1 METKNSKLVVVLGMH
16 RSGTSAITRGLEVV
30 GVQLGDSLH
39 QADIDNPKGFWED
52 IDFLDINE
60 SLLAHIGSAYTRVGL
75 IDRKIPNTREIES
88 LRLKAEQLVREK
100 CNKNIVW
107 GFKDPRTARLLHF
120 WQPIFEGVGCD
131 VGYVIASRNPI
142 SVVESLRKHGFEPE
156 MSFYLWLEHLI
167 PALSETA
174 GAKRVVVD
182 YDQLLENPEL
192 ELLRVAQA
200 LGLSKPE
207 PLSLAVYKND
217 FLETGL
223 RHTFF
228 TPQDLGLYP
237 SAPSQVVT
245 AYEWLAKLANDEFS
259 LDNPEVSRAFDA
271 MSRELVVLSPA
282 LDLMARQE
290 QIATCNHQVREIQR
304 LEICVEEKQCVVEKL
319 NEQINASNWQLNQVV
334 EKLNEQINASNWQL
348 NQVKA
353 ELQLTSSEYRAL
365 KQTRWFRLREV
376 LLFHPL
382 GIRKLLHIGAL
393 VVGAFFPRV
402 LRSALMS
409 HVNRLIRLARGPS
422 ATHAKNPA
430 AYQVKLPPAPPQNAP
445 KVVHVIANFM
455 TGGSSRLVVDLV
467 EYLGGSVQQVVLT
480 SFNPLPPAYVGVKID
495 ECPLSASIEP
505 FVEYFKRTVPDFV
518 HVHYWGDCDESWYA
532 KTIEAANSL
541 GLPVIENINTP
552 IEPYRS
558 EAVMKYVY
566 VSDYVRTVFGDA
578 DSRHVTIYP
587 GSDFNLF
594 RRGKNDHAPDNCV
607 GMVYRL
613 ECDKLNEEAILPF
626 IRIVQLRPQTRILIV
641 GGGTLLDSFQSAT
654 RAASVAANFEFTGYA
669 SYDELPELYRRMSL
683 FVAPVWRESFGQV
696 VPFAMSMK
704 VPVVGY
710 NVGAIGEIIG
720 DDSLLA
726 PATDVEHLARIS
738 VFLLDSPEQ
747 RRQIGESLQERA
759 EGLFSVES
767 MTRQYEQLYSEI
779 TSDVCKEPV

>member
-1 METKNSKLVVVLGMH
+1 M
-16 RSGTSAITRGLEVV
+16 
-30 GVQLGDSLH
+30 
-39 QADIDNPKGFWED
+39 
-52 IDFLDINE
+52 
-60 SLLAHIGSAYTRVGL
+60 
-75 IDRKIPNTREIES
+75 
-88 LRLKAEQLVREK
+88 
-100 CNKNIVW
+100 
-107 GFKDPRTARLLHF
+107 
-120 WQPIFEGVGCD
+120 
-131 VGYVIASRNPI
+131 
-142 SVVESLRKHGFEPE
+142 
-156 MSFYLWLEHLI
+156 
-167 PALSETA
+167 
-174 GAKRVVVD
+174 
-182 YDQLLENPEL
+182 
-192 ELLRVAQA
+192 
-200 LGLSKPE
+200 
-207 PLSLAVYKND
+207 
-217 FLETGL
+217 
-223 RHTFF
+223 
-228 TPQDLGLYP
+228 
-237 SAPSQVVT
+237 
-245 AYEWLAKLANDEFS
+245 
-259 LDNPEVSRAFDA
+259 
-271 MSRELVVLSPA
+271 
-282 LDLMARQE
+282 
-290 QIATCNHQVREIQR
+290 
-304 LEICVEEKQCVVEKL
+304 
-319 NEQINASNWQLNQVV
+319 
-334 EKLNEQINASNWQL
+334 
-348 NQVKA
+348 
-353 ELQLTSSEYRAL
+353 
-365 KQTRWFRLREV
+365 
-376 LLFHPL
+376 
-382 GIRKLLHIGAL
+382 
-393 VVGAFFPRV
+393 
-402 LRSALMS
+402 
-409 HVNRLIRLARGPS
+409 
-422 ATHAKNPA
+422 
-430 AYQVKLPPAPPQNAP
+430 
-445 KVVHVIANFM
+445 
-455 TGGSSRLVVDLV
+455 
-467 EYLGGSVQQVVLT
+467 
-480 SFNPLPPAYVGVKID
+480 
-495 ECPLSASIEP
+495 
-505 FVEYFKRTVPDFV
+505 

>member
-271 MSRELVVLSPA
+271 LSRELVVLSPA

-304 LEICVEEKQCVVEKL
+304 LEICVEEKQR
-319 NEQINASNWQLNQVV
+319 VV

-480 SFNPLPPAYVGVKID
+480 SFNPLPPAYVGVEID

-594 RRGKNDHAPDNCV
+594 RRGKNDHAPDKCV